1 MVVAREQQMI
11 AVIDGQVGRR
21 IEIGPA
27 TAAGLLRRLVDMHL
41 EIRICQPNGCRQA
54 RNSSAD
60 DVNGVWHQI
69 NA

>member
-1 MVVAREQQMI
+1 MV
-11 AVIDGQVGRR
+11 AVIDGEVGGR

-27 TAAGLLRRLVDMHL
+27 TAAGLLRGLVDMHL
-41 EIRICQPNGCRQA
+41 EIRIGQPNGGREA

-60 DVNGVWHQI
+60 DVNGLWHQI